1 MDELDLLKKD
11 WKKQDA
17 SYPEL
22 SYNEIYKLIH
32 KKSSSIVKW
41 IFIICIVELLF
52 WSGLNLL
59 VPEKY
64 LEIYDKFNLRT
75 FLYVT
80 QVIHYSIVF
89 IFIYLFYKN
98 YKAISVTETTNLL
111 MQKIIKTRKTV
122 NYYVYYNIALY
133 VLLSVIVNFIMF
145 SNPETMIEA
154 LNPNNKI
161 NVSGAKFLNIML
173 IAQII
178 ALVVI
183 IGLLWVYYRII
194 YGILLKR
201 LNRNYKELETLEF

>member
-80 QVIHYSIVF
+80 QAIHYSIVF

-122 NYYVYYNIALY
+122 HYYVYYNIALY